1 MVATGAELEGATV
14 ELLQQ
19 LIRNECVNDG
29 RQESGQEVRSVDVL
43 TNFLEGRGLDLATYE
58 PTPGRGSLVARI
70 EGSDPDAP
78 TLCLCGHTDVVPVTP
93 SHWSRD
99 PFGGELVDGEVWGR
113 GAIDMLNLTVTMAVA
128 MRALAD
134 SAFRPRGP
142 IVYAAVADEEAG
154 GLHGAKW
161 LLDHERDAVG
171 VDYLITESGGLVR
184 NGPRGQTVTVT
195 VAEKGLAWH
204 KLRITGSPGHGSM
217 PFGVDNA
224 LVKTA
229 EVIRRLA
236 AYRPRPVL
244 SDLWRAYVENE
255 TWPSDDMVPALLDPE
270 RVDAA
275 VAELEPRTAKL
286 AHACIHTTFSPNVV
300 HGGVKTNVIPDAVE
314 LEVDIRTLPGE
325 DEAAVRAHLDAALG
339 DLAGEVEI
347 SSSPQGAT
355 PASASPTGTP
365 LWDALDR
372 VTRRAYPDATLLPR
386 LTVGGTDARFWRE
399 AGATAYGFGL
409 FSPEVTFE
417 DLSTRFHGVDER
429 IDVASLVLTTQA
441 WLDLV
446 TELDSTTP

>member
-1 MVATGAELEGATV
+1 MVATGSELEGITV

-29 RQESGQEVRSVDVL
+29 RTESGQEVRSVDVL
-43 TNFLEGRGLDLATYE
+43 RTYLEGGGLDVADYE

-128 MRALAD
+128 FRALAD
-134 SAFRPRGP
+134 SGYRPRGTL
-142 IVYAAVADEEAG
+142 VYAAVADEEAG

-161 LLDHERDAVG
+161 LLEHERDAVG
-171 VDYLITESGGLVR
+171 ADYLITESGGLV
-184 NGPRGQTVTVT
+184 NDGPRGRTVSIT

-204 KLRITGSPGHGSM
+204 ILRITGSPGHGSM

-229 EVIRRLA
+229 EVVRRLA
-236 AYRPRPVL
+236 AYRPQPVL
-244 SDLWRAYVENE
+244 SDLWRAYVENVA
-255 TWPSDDMVPALLDPE
+255 WPSDDLAPALLDPG
-270 RVDAA
+270 RLDDAIA
-275 VAELEPRTAKL
+275 GLDPRTAKL
-286 AHACIHTTFSPNVV
+286 AHACTHTTFSPNVV
-300 HGGVKTNVIPDAVE
+300 RGGVKTNVIPDAVE

-325 DEAAVRAHLDAALG
+325 DERSVRAHLDAALG
-339 DLAGEVEI
+339 DLAADVEI
-347 SSSPQGAT
+347 ATSPQGASPAT
-355 PASASPTGTP
+355 ASATETP
-365 LWDALDR
+365 LWDALER
-372 VTRRAYPDATLLPR
+372 VARRAYPDATLLPR
-386 LTVGGTDARFWRE
+386 MTVGGTDARFWRE
-399 AGATAYGFGL
+399 SGAIAYGFGL
-409 FSPEVTFE
+409 LSPDVTFE
-417 DLSTRFHGVDER
+417 DMSTRFHGIDER

-446 TELDSTTP
+446 TELDP